1 MVMLLMTGLLQQV
14 YAQDRTISGRV
25 TDRGT
30 GQGLPGATVLVKG
43 TTVGASTNADGAFSL
58 SIPSSAST
66 LTISSIGYA
75 SVDQTIGAD
84 ATYNVALA
92 SDVKQLGE
100 VVVTGALG
108 VQRQAREIGYATATL
123 DTKEINQARV
133 TNVTNGLAGKVSGL
147 QIQTLSNGVNPSVRV
162 TLRGARSAT
171 GENQALVVVDGVLS
185 TSEVLTALNPDD
197 IDNIT
202 VLKGAN
208 AAALYG
214 SQASNGAL
222 IITTKKGSN
231 GVAVTFAHTSQFESI
246 SFLPKLQNEFGLGA
260 QEYAYNYPLFP
271 AAGEDSVA
279 LTYNAQYN
287 NMENQ
292 QYGPRFDGRRVRLG
306 LALENGQQQYTTYDA
321 KPNERR
327 NVFNTGYQ
335 MQNNVSF
342 SGGDDKSK
350 IFVSFQNV
358 KNNGI
363 VPKDEYNRNAFRLNA
378 SRDFGKLTVGFN
390 SSYARKMVDATS
402 NLSAANS
409 VYYSVINTSSM
420 VPLTQYKDWQNN
432 PFANPNG
439 YYNEYY
445 QNPYYVIDN
454 NRTHLKE
461 NYFIGDV
468 NLGYKVFDWMSL
480 QYRFGATLVNQT
492 NQNTRDRFQYTPYVA
507 AFGRSAS
514 STNGFVQES
523 SLDYT
528 RLNSDFFINIDKTF
542 GDFNLK
548 LILGNNT
555 QSGTS
560 TGIAASST
568 GLATPGLFNL
578 VNRIGQV
585 QGSATRYTYH
595 QTSLFADATV
605 GYKEFVYL
613 HASGRNDWSSLL
625 LKSNRS
631 FFYPSVDLSVIF
643 TEAIPVLKEASFIDY
658 GKLRGGIAKVGQI
671 NLGGTGVGS
680 NLGAYQLDPFFNLGG
695 GFPFGPLTSFTQ
707 SNQVVAPN
715 LKPEFTRSIEAG
727 IELSFL
733 KRRVST
739 SATYYKQNTTDQTI
753 RAGISSTSGF
763 SGYLLN
769 AGEIQNNGVEL
780 DLNLV
785 PVRTETG
792 FEWRVGANYNYNDSK
807 VLSIAPGVDELALT
821 TGGNSNVFAVVGQ
834 PFPILRGSYYVRDD
848 QNRVIL
854 DKGFEPGTTNE
865 VYFPRKASD
874 LKILGNTLPKH
885 KYGFNT
891 SFSYKGITL
900 AGQAEYRTGY
910 VVYHSIGE
918 DLDFTGA
925 SAVSASYG
933 RQPFLYPNSS
943 ILGADG
949 VTYVANTDKLT
960 PGGAEFWANDSYR
973 RSVAENYVTKGDFFK
988 IRELSLSYNLPT
1000 SMLSGAKFIKGVGLN
1015 VFARNLYT
1023 WVPKENQYT
1032 DPEFSFGNSSANG
1045 VGINTILQT
1054 PPTKFY
1060 GATLSATF

>member
-14 YAQDRTISGRV
+14 YAQDRSLSGRV
-25 TDRGT
+25 TDRAS

-43 TTVGASTNADGAFSL
+43 TTIGASTNADGSFSL
-58 SIPSSAST
+58 SVPSSATT
-66 LTISSIGYA
+66 LSISSIGYA
-75 SVDQTIGAD
+75 SIDQPIGSN
-84 ATYNVALA
+84 TTFNVSLA
-92 SDVKQLGE
+92 SDIKTLGE

-108 VQRQAREIGYATATL
+108 VQRQSREIGYATATL

-147 QIQTLSNGVNPSVRV
+147 QIQTLSNGINPSVRV
-162 TLRGARSAT
+162 TLRGSRSAT
-171 GENQALVVVDGVLS
+171 GENQALIVVDGVLS

-222 IITTKKGSN
+222 IITTKKGGTTPS
-231 GVAVTFAHTSQFESI
+231 VTFSHTSQFESI

-260 QEYAYNYPLFP
+260 QEYAENYPVFP
-271 AAGEDSVA
+271 VAGEDSTS
-279 LTYNAQYN
+279 LDYESQYN

-292 QYGPRFDGRRVRLG
+292 QYGPRFDGRVVRLG
-306 LALENGQQQYTTYDA
+306 LGLENGLQQYTTYDS

-327 NVFNTGYQ
+327 NFFNTGYQ

-390 SSYARKMVDATS
+390 TSYARKSVDATS

-409 VYYSVINTSSM
+409 VYYSIINTSSM
-420 VPLTQYKDWQNN
+420 VPITKYKDWQND

-439 YYNEYY
+439 YYNNYY
-445 QNPYYVIDN
+445 QNPYFVLDN

-461 NYFIGDV
+461 NYFVGDV
-468 NLGYKVFDWMSL
+468 NLGYKVFDWLSL
-480 QYRFGATLVNQT
+480 QYRFGATLVNQA
-492 NQNTRDRFQYTPYVA
+492 NQNTRDRFQYSSYVTTN
-507 AFGRSAS
+507 FQRNAS
-514 STNGFVQES
+514 STSGYVQES
-523 SLDYT
+523 TTDYT
-528 RLNSDFFINIDKTF
+528 RLNSDFFINMDKTF
-542 GDFNLK
+542 GDFTAK

-560 TGIAASST
+560 NFLSASST
-568 GLATPGLFNL
+568 GLANAGLFNL
-578 VNRIGQV
+578 TNRIGQI
-585 QGSATRYTYH
+585 QGSQRRYVYH

-605 GYKEFVYL
+605 GYKEFIFL
-613 HASGRNDWSSLL
+613 HASGRNDWSSIL
-625 LKSNRS
+625 LKANRS

-643 TEAIPVLKEASFIDY
+643 TEAIPVLKEASYIDY
-658 GKLRGGIAKVGQI
+658 GKIRGGIAKVGQI
-671 NLGGTGVGS
+671 NLGGTGVGGDFGS
-680 NLGAYQLDPFFNLGG
+680 ARLNTPYNLGA
-695 GFPFGPLTSFTQ
+695 GFPIGPLTSFSYT
-707 SNQVVAPN
+707 NQTIAPN
-715 LKPEFTRSIEAG
+715 LKPEFTTSIEAG

-739 SATYYKQNTTDQTI
+739 SATYYKQNTTDQTLSSN
-753 RAGISSTSGF
+753 ISIASGF
-763 SGYLLN
+763 SGFLLN

-785 PVRTETG
+785 PVRLG
-792 FEWRVGANYNYNDSK
+792 NGLEWRIGANYNYNDSK
-807 VLSIAPGVDELALT
+807 VLSLAPNVDEVALT
-821 TGGNSNVFAVVGQ
+821 TGGNANVYAVVGQ

-848 QNRVIL
+848 QGRVIV
-854 DKGFEPGTTNE
+854 DKTNDPNGND
-865 VYFPRKASD
+865 VYFPRKSTD

-891 SFSYKGITL
+891 SLSYKGITL
-900 AGQAEYRTGY
+900 AAQAEYRTGY
-910 VVYHSIGE
+910 VVYNSIGE

-925 SAVSASYG
+925 SQRSVQYG
-933 RQPFLYPNSS
+933 RQPFIFPNSS
-943 ILGADG
+943 VLGPDG
-949 VTYVANTDKLT
+949 VTYVANTEKLT
-960 PGGAEFWANDSYR
+960 PGGAEFWASDTYN
-973 RSVAENYVTKGDFFK
+973 RSTAENYVTSGKFFK

-1000 SMLSGAKFIKGVGLN
+1000 SMLSGARFIKGVGLN

-1032 DPEFSFGNSSANG
+1032 DPEFNFGNSNG
-1045 VGINTILQT
+1045 VGINSVLQT

-1060 GATLSATF
+1060 GATLSANF